1 MDVYGTAVTAVQQ
14 VIQVTIFIKGVISDI
29 KAYDDD
35 RAAIQLR
42 LDLQLTSLELF
53 QRRFLD
59 KQRGLLLPGQLP
71 PWIGETICN
80 LLLKM
85 GRVLVEYRLLVKEYD
100 VLDASLSALEDGEGP
115 QKGERWK
122 HSFLE
127 RAKGKAKALKMKGY
141 DWALFDKKKLLAVL
155 AEYKDWTD
163 SLRDLMQHFFQEAMY
178 TRTDHAA
185 SPSPSGGDSL
195 KGTGLEPVVKRQQLA
210 LLKAPVDFQELEGD
224 IVEGDRASE
233 RFHLG
238 SWTHEGQCTSVVLE
252 FREYD
257 RRLRYDDL
265 DADEIAELKAPLRNL
280 AWLLQNATFSEGE
293 QAAEEV
299 SQPTIYSL
307 QCLGYKDEAEKERTV
322 FVYRLPSQNASN
334 HVHDA
339 AKGLTTLHDLI
350 NWVDPQTKRPT
361 KPSLED
367 RFAIAH
373 CLALTTLNVHG
384 SLWVHKNIWSR
395 GILLFEQTQ
404 GGHIGLLS
412 GTAPAASASLCKDGG
427 RRPHLVAFLGDWGYA
442 RPVGGGT
449 EMRSDFEIEPNLY
462 RHPDRQGV
470 PNQQF
475 SRLHDLYALGVVLL
489 EIGLWKTVSR
499 LFESRI
505 KEGQR
510 TGKLPKA
517 RDVRAA
523 LTSLAQ
529 RDLPKEMGGAYAAA
543 VVACLT
549 GDFRQTSEAEL
560 SLDFREKVV
569 DTIAGGLGL

>member
-1 MDVYGTAVTAVQQ
+1 MDIYGTAVTAVQQ

-29 KAYDDD
+29 KSYDDD

-42 LDLQLTSLELF
+42 LDLQLTSLEFF

-71 PWIGETICN
+71 NWVGETICN

-85 GRVLVEYRLLVKEYD
+85 GRVLVDYRLLVKEYEI
-100 VLDASLSALEDGEGP
+100 LDASPLTLNDEEPAEKE
-115 QKGERWK
+115 KWK
-122 HSFLE
+122 QSFLE
-127 RAKGKAKALKMKGY
+127 RAKGKAKALKLKGY
-141 DWALFDKKKLLAVL
+141 DWALFDKKKLLGVL
-155 AEYKDWTD
+155 AEYKEWTD
-163 SLRDLMQHFFQEAMY
+163 SLRDLMQHFSQEALY
-178 TRTDHAA
+178 TLTDHPA
-185 SPSPSGGDSL
+185 PSPSAGDSL

-210 LLKAPVDFQELEGD
+210 FVNAPDDFRELQGD
-224 IVEGDRASE
+224 IVEGDRASD
-233 RFHLG
+233 RFYLG
-238 SWTHEGQCTSVVLE
+238 SWTHQGESTPVVLE

-265 DADEIAELKAPLRNL
+265 EPDEIAELKAPLRNL
-280 AWLLQNATFSEGE
+280 AWLLQNATFSEGKPV
-293 QAAEEV
+293 AEEE

-307 QCLGYKDEAEKERTV
+307 QCLGYQDQAEKERTV
-322 FVYRLPSQNASN
+322 FVYRLPAQNVVD
-334 HVHDA
+334 HIPEGVQR
-339 AKGLTTLHDLI
+339 LTTLHDVI
-350 NWVDPQTKRPT
+350 NLVDPQTKRPT

-367 RFAIAH
+367 RFAMAH

-395 GILLFEQTQ
+395 GILVFEQAE
-404 GGHIGLLS
+404 GGTIGLWS
-412 GTAPAASASLCKDGG
+412 GPTLATSVSPGADRA
-427 RRPHLVAFLGDWGYA
+427 RRPRLLAFLGDWGYA
-442 RPVGGGT
+442 RPVEGAT
-449 EMRSDFEIEPNLY
+449 DMRSDFEIEPNLY

-470 PNQQF
+470 PTRQF
-475 SRLHDLYALGVVLL
+475 SRLHDMYALGVVLL

-510 TGKLPKA
+510 TGKLPKP

-529 RDLPKEMGGAYAAA
+529 RDLPKEMGGAYAEA
-543 VVACLT
+543 VVACLS
-549 GDFRQTSEAEL
+549 GNFRKASEVEL

-569 DTIAGGLGL
+569 DTVAGGLQL